1 MKLFE
6 SGKFAVERAAM
17 EDGLKFENAKV
28 VIDEPNAAVID
39 MGRWS
44 KCVFADARDY
54 SCFTQKYGISGD
66 VCLIGAPEGL
76 ADDPCYTYAYLNP
89 MPPAPVAVNGMEI
102 KRLAP
107 SLAEVVLAAYHNPGG
122 GYTVER
128 MAGIMRDKGVFGAIV
143 GGKLAGF
150 IGRHGDG
157 NMGML
162 EVFEP
167 FRRRG
172 IAAELE
178 KFLITYV
185 MTFGRVPI
193 CDVYADNP
201 ASMAL
206 QNKLGLIKGV
216 GCTYWISTDKE

>member
-6 SGKFAVERAAM
+6 NGKFSVERAVI
-17 EDGLKFENAKV
+17 EDGIRFENATV
-28 VIDEPNAAVID
+28 VIDERAAAVID
-39 MGRWS
+39 MGRWC
-44 KCVFADARDY
+44 KCVFKDERDY
-54 SCFTQKYGISGD
+54 SCFKEKYGIGGD

-76 ADDPCYTYAYLNP
+76 ADNPCYTFAYLNP
-89 MPPAPVAVNGMEI
+89 MPPAPIAIDGVEI

-107 SLAEVVLAAYHNPGG
+107 SLAGVVLDAYHNPGG

-128 MAGIMRDKGVFGAIV
+128 MAEIMRTKGVFGAIA

-162 EVFEP
+162 EVFES

-185 MTFGRVPI
+185 MTFARVPI

-201 ASMAL
+201 ASIAL
-206 QNKLGLIKGV
+206 QGKLGLTKGV
-216 GCTYWISTDKE
+216 GCTYWISEK